1 MKLNWY
7 RRDQQGVVEALK
19 RGTRPTMATTMSCGP
34 LDELIAL
41 HDELGVFDA
50 LGEVKCQRQRA
61 GIEDELQLRTIAV
74 LPFLEAGSLSGAAQ
88 QLFQEPAI
96 LLHLGWSPLQLQTGD
111 NERHHCP
118 QKLRRLPESLPC
130 HPDTLRDAL
139 KRVSEAAWL
148 QLQQAGVR
156 GLFERHL
163 VHGHVYAIDGTGLND
178 EWRLVCL
185 VCVSAQRP
193 VIVAWR
199 LLSGEA
205 SEKGKEARVTRRLV
219 EQAIARGGKGC
230 IDLLLMDALYA
241 DGPLLA
247 WLKYKQN
254 IDAIVPIPS
263 DRELHRDLV
272 GLVEGGLLSFTSASY
287 TCTRQ
292 GHKQRRTL
300 EFAWQDGL
308 TGWDSFV
315 SAALG
320 YGAVEPCLWGCLIRS
335 PDAALDAD
343 KEVWTIVSTRAWRD
357 GMAAWQGYRPRW
369 HIENDAYRELKEG
382 WRLESQRWGR
392 DEAVQRGRITLTCLA
407 FNTAQVYLSQ
417 AGAKL
422 AARGIRRLRRL
433 YQPELGAAPAV
444 IYIGRSFAV
453 LPLEELL
460 AVLGRPATI
469 SLRSLNHPVRPP

>member
-7 RRDQQGVVEALK
+7 RLDQAGVVAALK
-19 RGTRPTMATTMSCGP
+19 SGESPTMATTMACGP
-34 LDELIAL
+34 LDQLIGL

-50 LGEVKCQRQRA
+50 LGEVECQRQRT
-61 GIEDELQLRTIAV
+61 GIDDELLLRTVAV

-88 QLFQEPAI
+88 QLFREPAI
-96 LLHLGWSPLQLQTGD
+96 LLHLGWSPFQLQAGD
-111 NERHHCP
+111 NERHRCP
-118 QKLRRLPESLPC
+118 RKLRRLPESLPC

-148 QLQQAGVR
+148 QVQQAGVR
-156 GLFERHL
+156 SLFERHL
-163 VHGHVYAIDGTGLND
+163 VHGHVYAIDGSGLND
-178 EWRLVCL
+178 EWRLICL
-185 VCVSAQRP
+185 VCVSARRP
-193 VIVAWR
+193 MIVAWR

-205 SEKGKEARVTRRLV
+205 SEKGKEARVTRSLV
-219 EQAIARGGKGC
+219 EQAITLGGAGC

-247 WLKYKQN
+247 WLKYQQN

-272 GLVEGGLLSFTSASY
+272 GLVEGGLLPFTSASY
-287 TCTRQ
+287 TSTQQ

-315 SAALG
+315 SAAIG

-335 PDAALDAD
+335 PAAALDGN
-343 KEVWTIVSTRAWRD
+343 KETWTIVSTRSWRD

-369 HIENDAYRELKEG
+369 HVENDAYRELKEG

-392 DEAVQRGRITLTCLA
+392 DEAVQRGRVTLTCLA
-407 FNTAQVYLSQ
+407 FNTAQAYISQ

-444 IYIGRSFAV
+444 IYVGRSFAV

-460 AVLGRPATI
+460 AVLGRPATV
-469 SLRSLNHPVRPP
+469 SLRSLNHCVRPP